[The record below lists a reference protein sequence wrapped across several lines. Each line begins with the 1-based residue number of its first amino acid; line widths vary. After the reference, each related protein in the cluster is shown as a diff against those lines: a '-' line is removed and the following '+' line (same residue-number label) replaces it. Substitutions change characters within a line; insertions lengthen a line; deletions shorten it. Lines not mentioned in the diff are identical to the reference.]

1 MHRTIR
7 DCFCCAWFKKAW
19 ISSSIKLRL
28 VMSVS
33 ENSALNSLSYAMPSL
48 SAFVLS
54 RGGKHG
60 TRLTQPVEQF
70 HPYDWLCW
78 VHQSTFSCKASSS
91 NAETQ
96 RLRNASYSVVI
107 ILEVKSYVSGNA
119 QKFTTFIMKR
129 RKDVIRKQ
137 FFSLA
142 QLIILH
148 FFDSSFRS
156 WIAWDNAK

>member
-7 DCFCCAWFKKAW
+7 DCFSYAWFKKAW
-19 ISSSIKLRL
+19 IRSSIKLRL
-28 VMSVS
+28 VVPIS
-33 ENSALNSLSYAMPSL
+33 ENSALNSLSYAMPGL
-48 SAFVLS
+48 SAFTHS
-54 RGGKHG
+54 HSGKHG

-70 HPYDWLCW
+70 HAYDWLYWAC
-78 VHQSTFSCKASSS
+78 QSTFSCKASSS
-91 NAETQ
+91 TAEAQ
-96 RLRNASYSVVI
+96 RLRNASYYVEI
-107 ILEVKSYVSGNA
+107 ILEAKSYVSGNA

-148 FFDSSFRS
+148 FLTHPSEVE
-156 WIAWDNAK
+156 